1 MRGESSSV
9 WQRASIFGVTCVA
22 LLIVVYALA
31 VFTVP
36 GQRFEDAVLRAAD
49 AVAGS
54 PEQAAA
60 LNTLGL
66 ITVPTAVAGVLL
78 VFLVGA
84 LRRRFLLATL
94 AVVAMAGAVVTTELI
109 QRYGI
114 RPILLQH
121 GHRRYDQSFPS
132 GHTTV
137 ATALMCGL
145 VLVAPYRFRG
155 LTVALGLLFAT
166 GVGVATVTASWHRP
180 SDTIGATLI
189 VVGYGC
195 ATVAVL
201 TKFRRVRPAALPTV
215 LGRTLRVSLA
225 TVVAGVAVLSFA
237 GAAVAVVIAL
247 RPAHESGSVPAT
259 LAAGRLLALG
269 AGASAGA
276 ALLALLRRVDIGA
289 PPEPVNPS
297 PSSAG
302 RRRSGPARSTR

>member
-1 MRGESSSV
+1 M
-9 WQRASIFGVTCVA
+9 
-22 LLIVVYALA
+22 LIAVYALA

-54 PEQAAA
+54 TEQADAVDI
-60 LNTLGL
+60 LGV

-94 AVVAMAGAVVTTELI
+94 AVVAMIGAVVTTELI
-109 QRYGI
+109 QRYGV

-121 GHRRYDQSFPS
+121 GHRRGDQSFPS

-155 LTVALGLLFAT
+155 LTVAVGSLFAAS
-166 GVGVATVTASWHRP
+166 VGVATVTASWHRP
-180 SDTIGATLI
+180 SDTIGAGLI
-189 VVGYGC
+189 VVGYAC
-195 ATVAVL
+195 AAVAVL
-201 TKFRRVRPAALPTV
+201 ARRGLVRRAALPTAP
-215 LGRTLRVSLA
+215 GRALRASLA
-225 TVVAGVAVLSFA
+225 TVLAGVAVLSFA

-247 RPAHESGSVPAT
+247 QPGHESDSVPAT
-259 LAAGRLLALG
+259 LAAGRLLALC

-276 ALLALLRRVDIGA
+276 ALLGLLRRVDIGA
-289 PPEPVNPS
+289 PPAAWPENGTPAVSPS